1 MSQKLQTIREQWDS
15 FDAAVLPKG
24 CSALQRQE
32 VRRAFYAGA
41 QSVLALFTDIGG
53 DDVSED
59 EGVVRLE
66 RFHEE
71 CRQFGRDIQEGRA

>member
-1 MSQKLQTIREQWDS
+1 MTSIREQWDS
-15 FDAAVLPKG
+15 FDVAVVPKG

-32 VRRAFYAGA
+32 MRRAFYAGA
-41 QSVLALFTDIGG
+41 ESVLALFFDIGG
-53 DDVSED
+53 DHVSED

-71 CRQFGRDIQEGRA
+71 CRTFARDVEEGRA